1 MLNCPYAAKKRLFL
15 AVLLLVVSLSCI
27 QQALWTT
34 WPCNNI
40 NSNTADYS
48 FDAPFVVRKDHY
60 IAAEDDRDDGG
71 ANDDDDIIHKA
82 RRSATT
88 ATFLH
93 PPQPTSMYVL
103 GERNSGTNYVS
114 GTLRSA
120 FEPPN
125 AVDKQK
131 THEYFAS
138 DIPILKHKHML
149 RHSLLTHHELQQLK
163 QRTDIVW
170 LLVVRRPCDWAEA
183 MKRMPYHMCNPTN
196 ISLDCGGPG
205 NTELV
210 GLDHKRLLRTN
221 YTLAQYFTLPWGDW
235 TESTNYRN
243 LSIAPDSG
251 TIKFTPY
258 RNVFHLRKHKLEIMK
273 QIIDTVPHNVKIV
286 RLHELEL
293 SPEMFITNIVQ
304 QYNLSLKEH
313 YQLRKPSAKKHVE
326 QCLSYEEWTIAQRE
340 IDWDMERYFGYSP
353 LDCHLCY
360 DGGIDASRSIV
371 PRYEVEL
378 VADGSRRRE
387 KLRLEKMKKKE
398 EANETAV
405 SLTATKKKT
414 QEQDIK

>member
-1 MLNCPYAAKKRLFL
+1 MRSFFQ
-15 AVLLLVVSLSCI
+15 AVLLLVLSLSCI
-27 QQALWTT
+27 QQILWTT
-34 WPCNNI
+34 CPCNNS

-48 FDAPFVVRKDHY
+48 FDAPFVVRKGHY
-60 IAAEDDRDDGG
+60 IAAENDRDDG
-71 ANDDDDIIHKA
+71 ADDDDDKSHHVQ
-82 RRSATT
+82 RSTTT
-88 ATFLH
+88 ATFRQ
-93 PPQPTSMYVL
+93 PPQPTSIYVL

-114 GTLRSA
+114 GTLKSS

-125 AVDKQK
+125 AVDEQK

-149 RHSLLTHHELQQLK
+149 RHCLLTHHELQQLK
-163 QRTDIVW
+163 QRTDILF

-183 MKRMPYHMCNPTN
+183 MKRMPYHMCNPTD

-210 GLDHKRLLRTN
+210 GLDHKNLLRTN
-221 YTLAQYFTLPWGDW
+221 YTLAQYFTLPFGDW

-243 LSIAPDSG
+243 LSIDNIG
-251 TIKFTPY
+251 TTKFTPY
-258 RNVFHLRKHKLEIMK
+258 NNVFHLRKHKLEIMK
-273 QIIDTVPHNVKIV
+273 QIIDTVPRNVKIV

-313 YQLRKPSAKKHVE
+313 YQLRKPSTKKHVE

-340 IDWDMERYFGYSP
+340 IDWDMESYFGYTP

-360 DGGIDASRSIV
+360 DGGIDASQSIV

-387 KLRLEKMKKKE
+387 KLRLEKMKQKE
-398 EANETAV
+398 EAKRLLLA
-405 SLTATKKKT
+405 
-414 QEQDIK
+414 

>member
-1 MLNCPYAAKKRLFL
+1 MLTTHEQCMYGVARRMRSFL
-15 AVLLLVVSLSCI
+15 SVLLLVLSLSCI
-27 QQALWTT
+27 QQILWTT
-34 WPCNNI
+34 WPCNN
-40 NSNTADYS
+40 SNNAGYS
-48 FDAPFVVRKDHY
+48 FDAPFDVRRIDHD
-60 IAAEDDRDDGG
+60 IHHDGG
-71 ANDDDDIIHKA
+71 ANDDDDINHNMQQH
-82 RRSATT
+82 TT
-88 ATFLH
+88 TKFLDIR
-93 PPQPTSMYVL
+93 PPKSIYVL

-120 FEPPN
+120 FDPPN
-125 AVDKQK
+125 AVDTQK

-149 RHSLLTHHELQQLK
+149 RHSLLTHHELQQIK

-221 YTLAQYFTLPWGDW
+221 YTLAQYFTLPFGDW

-243 LSIAPDSG
+243 LSIAPDDNIG
-251 TIKFTPY
+251 TTKFTPY

-273 QIIDTVPHNVKIV
+273 QIIDTVPRNVKIV

-293 SPEMFITNIVQ
+293 SPEMFIMNIVQ
-304 QYNLSLKEH
+304 QYNLPLKED
-313 YQLRKPSAKKHVE
+313 YQLRQPSTKKHVE
-326 QCLSYEEWTIAQRE
+326 QCLSYEEWSIAQRE
-340 IDWDMERYFGYSP
+340 IDWDMESYFGYTP

-360 DGGIDASRSIV
+360 DGGIDASRNIV
-371 PRYEVEL
+371 PRYEIEI

-387 KLRLEKMKKKE
+387 KMRLEKLKKKKE
-398 EANETAV
+398 KAANVDAV
-405 SLTATKKKT
+405 LA
-414 QEQDIK
+414 